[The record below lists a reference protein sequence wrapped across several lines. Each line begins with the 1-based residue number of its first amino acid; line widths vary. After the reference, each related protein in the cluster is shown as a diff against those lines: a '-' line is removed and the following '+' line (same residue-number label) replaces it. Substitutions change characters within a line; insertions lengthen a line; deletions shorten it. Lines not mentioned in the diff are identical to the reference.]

1 MTDSSP
7 SIISTNTGSSRT
19 RLPMEDPSTPF
30 FLHPF
35 DGPGLLLVQNKL
47 TSDNYSTWAR
57 SMTSALNVKNKTGF
71 INGSLPNPGSEN
83 AILQD
88 AWSRNN
94 DIVVSW
100 LLNSVSSSIHSSIIY
115 TNSAKEIWDD
125 LKSRFQQS
133 NGPRV
138 FQLRRDLAT
147 ISQDTQSV
155 NDYFTKLKSL
165 WDELHTYR
173 PGMDPCTCKNAQKV
187 HDHNQ
192 EEYVMIFL
200 MGLNSSYESLRE
212 QILIMDP
219 LPPISRVFSLA
230 TQAERQR
237 MVGHKNNMDMNNSL
251 AFATRNPTFQP
262 RPYNQFKSQ
271 PNNPPI
277 IAQPPSFNPSFKKPN
292 KPTCAHCKLQGHTI
306 DKCFKLH
313 GYPPGFQPKSRQ
325 TPTQNS
331 AINQVFDDQTTSQ
344 NNHQKQYINFSSPMD
359 QQTNTSALNPMLQS
373 FTNEQCQFLM
383 NLFSSQLTNPTTSST
398 PISNDSAH
406 ISCVSGRVWLGV
418 FAMANQSMR
427 RYYAVGDY
435 MVVKQIGAGSFSTG
449 DSLKSEI
456 FILKR
461 INHPN
466 IIRLHDMIEEPGKIY
481 IILEYCKGGDLS
493 MYLQQR
499 QGRIPEATS
508 KHFMQQ
514 LGILI
519 SSFLPMMIKVS
530 LKLLIL
536 ASQVPFSSARSLQP
550 RDLAQTLC
558 GSPLYMAPEIM
569 QLQKYDAKADL
580 WSVGAILFQL
590 VIGKTPFTGSNQI
603 QLLQNIIKSTELQFP
618 PEAKD
623 LSPHCIDL
631 CKKLLRRNP
640 AIKDYRT
647 AESVVLY
654 FQFYKKFHM
663 CFLSTCTVERLT
675 FEEFFNHPYL
685 SQSQPDESFRSRQSQ
700 TVLDG
705 FHLSRRNTEESSPE
719 YCLPFSLDNDA
730 SGPDGDSSIGKRSTM
745 RHVYGFSL
753 DSKAA
758 QKDNSNLAN
767 RTESSKYSSAPRN
780 TEITRSGLGSSR
792 LSEGHL
798 KESFKS
804 VDSRT
809 KVTDSLESIVQDYV
823 IVSGPPMDLSSS
835 ARASKTSHFASKTGS
850 PPLDSGHMD
859 STSSAPLPIIGG
871 ATGRVGYTESL
882 ESRISAPGTSR
893 GSMDIADTLEN
904 SSTDCMARIKSLQ
917 RCASAITEL
926 VTEKVEG
933 GKQLEAFSVQLVI
946 LAIWKQAL
954 HIYHKYAASAIEGS
968 PSQES
973 TRLREISKVQHSP
986 DDQESLDIANTQGP
1000 RDIGSQ
1006 IERAFL
1012 NEVGNTE
1019 ELVKVIEPGNMEMPD
1034 AMELIYQSA
1043 LALGKRG
1050 AVDEYMGDIE
1060 NAVVFYSKAVLL
1072 LLFLLVE
1079 APSLILNPPF
1089 SLTNSDRYRIQNYID
1104 VLNNRQSISRS
1115 QRMALFKTEDQT
1127 CSS

>member
-1 MTDSSP
+1 
-7 SIISTNTGSSRT
+7 
-19 RLPMEDPSTPF
+19 
-30 FLHPF
+30 
-35 DGPGLLLVQNKL
+35 
-47 TSDNYSTWAR
+47 
-57 SMTSALNVKNKTGF
+57 
-71 INGSLPNPGSEN
+71 
-83 AILQD
+83 
-88 AWSRNN
+88 
-94 DIVVSW
+94 
-100 LLNSVSSSIHSSIIY
+100 
-115 TNSAKEIWDD
+115 
-125 LKSRFQQS
+125 
-133 NGPRV
+133 
-138 FQLRRDLAT
+138 
-147 ISQDTQSV
+147 
-155 NDYFTKLKSL
+155 
-165 WDELHTYR
+165 
-173 PGMDPCTCKNAQKV
+173 
-187 HDHNQ
+187 
-192 EEYVMIFL
+192 
-200 MGLNSSYESLRE
+200 
-212 QILIMDP
+212 
-219 LPPISRVFSLA
+219 
-230 TQAERQR
+230 
-237 MVGHKNNMDMNNSL
+237 
-251 AFATRNPTFQP
+251 
-262 RPYNQFKSQ
+262 
-271 PNNPPI
+271 
-277 IAQPPSFNPSFKKPN
+277 
-292 KPTCAHCKLQGHTI
+292 
-306 DKCFKLH
+306 
-313 GYPPGFQPKSRQ
+313 
-325 TPTQNS
+325 
-331 AINQVFDDQTTSQ
+331 
-344 NNHQKQYINFSSPMD
+344 
-359 QQTNTSALNPMLQS
+359 
-373 FTNEQCQFLM
+373 
-383 NLFSSQLTNPTTSST
+383 
-398 PISNDSAH
+398 
-406 ISCVSGRVWLGV
+406 
-418 FAMANQSMR
+418 MANQSMR

-435 MVVKQIGAGSFSTG
+435 MVGKQIGAGSFSTVWHARHRVHG
-449 DSLKSEI
+449 TEVAIKEIVTARLNPKLQDSLKSEI

-493 MYLQQR
+493 MYLHQR

-514 LGILI
+514 LGEGLKVLRDNNLI
-519 SSFLPMMIKVS
+519 HRD
-530 LKLLIL
+530 LKPQNLLLSTNDDKSVLKI
-536 ASQVPFSSARSLQP
+536 ADFGFARSLLP

-590 VIGKTPFTGSNQI
+590 VTGKTPFTGSTQI

-654 FQFYKKFHM
+654 FQFYMKFHM

-730 SGPDGDSSIGKRSTM
+730 SGPDGDSSIGKRSTI
-745 RHVYGFSL
+745 VYGFSL